1 MTTKAIRVWYA
12 MTVTF
17 AVMIAFAGASVIYA
31 NQRAEQSE
39 HRAEQIDRESNRRW
53 CALLETMDDAYQ
65 DSPPVTETGRTLAYQ
80 ISRLRT
86 EFGCD

>member
-1 MTTKAIRVWYA
+1 VTTKAIRVWYA

-17 AVMIAFAGASVIYA
+17 AVMIAFAAASVLYA
-31 NQRAEQSE
+31 NARAERSE
-39 HRAEQIDRESNRRW
+39 RRAEQIDRESNRRW
-53 CALLETMDDAYQ
+53 CELLGTYDDAYR
-65 DSPPVTETGRTLAYQ
+65 DSPPVTETGRTLGYQ